1 MQCVRTHNNI
11 GQITE
16 LHNAGEGFVE
26 KPSRLSAGNKEGYS
40 YSQRSI
46 RGHFMID
53 HPVYI
58 HKLVSHVLSC
68 PFFHKY
74 KRKVKFR

>member
-26 KPSRLSAGNKEGYS
+26 KPSRLPAGNKEGYS
-40 YSQRSI
+40 YSQKEHSRPFHD
-46 RGHFMID
+46 R
-53 HPVYI
+53 P
-58 HKLVSHVLSC
+58 SHIAAIVFCCLEI
-68 PFFHKY
+68 
-74 KRKVKFR
+74 